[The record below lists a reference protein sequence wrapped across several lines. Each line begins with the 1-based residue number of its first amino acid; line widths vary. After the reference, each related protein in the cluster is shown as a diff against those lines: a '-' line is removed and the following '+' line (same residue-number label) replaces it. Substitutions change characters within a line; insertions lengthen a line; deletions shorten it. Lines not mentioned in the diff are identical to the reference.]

1 MEQHRARGLFMP
13 FDRPRDRIMPNDYFY
28 VCFPFERRPKEAL
41 ALALKWL
48 PVLLEWLSSGAE
60 HLSEWLLLPP
70 SNMSRITRLGVTS
83 HGIEGHEKGLRFP
96 VVHERR
102 LKSSSLPSSFSLRIL
117 FLALSE
123 KFSPEYHRVFAH
135 VFRSLGSVPVCFE
148 GKLLLSTRLTRL

>member
-96 VVHERR
+96 VVHQRR

-117 FLALSE
+117 S
-123 KFSPEYHRVFAH
+123 SPY
-135 VFRSLGSVPVCFE
+135 LKNSVPSITKYSRTFFDPRDPSRSVSRESCFC
-148 GKLLLSTRLTRL
+148 RQD